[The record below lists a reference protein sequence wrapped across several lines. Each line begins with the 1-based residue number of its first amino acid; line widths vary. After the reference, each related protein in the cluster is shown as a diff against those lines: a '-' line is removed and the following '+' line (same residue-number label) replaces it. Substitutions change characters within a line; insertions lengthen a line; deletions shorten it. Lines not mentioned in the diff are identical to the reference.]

1 MAGPVGQVEAKE
13 ARLRSDLEREY
24 VDYVGARMPA
34 LRRVAYQLAGD
45 PHRADDIVQ
54 QTLTR
59 LYVKWT
65 RARAADN
72 LDAYTHTILVRIFL
86 DERRLRWSR
95 VQLVAEVP
103 EIPSPPADPD
113 DRAVVRA
120 ALAQVPPRQRAV
132 LVLRFLADRPV
143 DEVAQ
148 ILHCSEGTVK
158 SQTSRGLATLRR
170 LLGADAYAIVE
181 ES

>member
-1 MAGPVGQVEAKE
+1 MEAKE
-13 ARLRSDLEREY
+13 ARLRGDLEREY
-24 VDYVGARMPA
+24 VDYVTARMTV

-65 RARAADN
+65 RARTADN
-72 LDAYTHTILVRIFL
+72 LDAYTHTVLVRIFL

-95 VQLVAEVP
+95 VHLVAEVP
-103 EIPSPPADPD
+103 EGTQPPTDPE
-113 DRAVVRA
+113 DRQVIRA

-132 LVLRFLADRPV
+132 LVLRFLADQPV
-143 DEVAQ
+143 DEVAR
-148 ILHCSEGTVK
+148 ILRCSEGTVK

-170 LLGADAYAIVE
+170 LLGDDAYATVE
-181 ES
+181 EQ